1 MRIIKYFARAP
12 WSSSDK
18 LARHEPRLRLR
29 LRQSRTRRRGRTR
42 GSGKM
47 ASFRLWSQPLRPPDS
62 WKQIVSLVTKNYSL
76 WPPKK
81 YKLSSQKV
89 SQPNVFFQTF
99 VGNLCFVHWQFSR
112 LTRIL
117 RREERRE
124 TDDNLKQS
132 IRYAGACILDRVTV
146 TERCHQHG
154 EDEESGNSARCPES
168 ALSEVLHSNYII
180 PGPSVTL

>member
-89 SQPNVFFQTF
+89 SQPIVFFS
-99 VGNLCFVHWQFSR
+99 NLCWKFVFCPLTIFSTDKDPPEGGEKGNRWQSETINSLCR
-112 LTRIL
+112 GLYPGSCHSHRAMSPTRRGWGVWEL
-117 RREERRE
+117 G
-124 TDDNLKQS
+124 QMS
-132 IRYAGACILDRVTV
+132 
-146 TERCHQHG
+146 G
-154 EDEESGNSARCPES
+154 EC
-168 ALSEVLHSNYII
+168 LVW
-180 PGPSVTL
+180 SVAF